1 MEKKIRTNLKG
12 EGSPGWSACPLV
24 RGGHIHGKA
33 AFLPCQMPGGPTDLL
48 AAVKMGKMH
57 RKSPA
62 ALGR

>member
-1 MEKKIRTNLKG
+1 MERHAVRAL
-12 EGSPGWSACPLV
+12 
-24 RGGHIHGKA
+24 RGGLPQIVNFQYLSASGGFNSQLSA
-33 AFLPCQMPGGPTDLL
+33 AGGL

>member
-1 MEKKIRTNLKG
+1 MIERSDFHQFSIFNSQL
-12 EGSPGWSACPLV
+12 SAA
-24 RGGHIHGKA
+24 GG
-33 AFLPCQMPGGPTDLL
+33 L